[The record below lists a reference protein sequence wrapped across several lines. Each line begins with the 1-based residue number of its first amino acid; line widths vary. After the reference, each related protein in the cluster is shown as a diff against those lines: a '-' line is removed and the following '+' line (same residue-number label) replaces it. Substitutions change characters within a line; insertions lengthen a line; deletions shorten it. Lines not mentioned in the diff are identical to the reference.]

1 MTNSRDMGEVSPEE
15 MVEIVDR
22 LEVRPGAPVDV
33 ELAPDTDSDAK
44 PGLVARSV
52 KLSDELDVRCQIR
65 AGELGLSKSAYIRQL
80 IEADLRAAYSGEP
93 EMVPLEEVRAMIS
106 TAVGEVLESLTHRY
120 GHAA

>member
-1 MTNSRDMGEVSPEE
+1 MGDVSPAE
-15 MVEIVDR
+15 MAEIVGR

-33 ELAPDTDSDAK
+33 ELAPDIAADAK
-44 PGLVARSV
+44 PGLRPRSV
-52 KLSDELDVRCQIR
+52 KLSDELDARCQIR

-93 EMVPLEEVRAMIS
+93 EMVPLEAAQLAASRAV
-106 TAVGEVLESLTHRY
+106 AEALERLSHR